1 MAEAERPKETG
12 EAGGASASDDAPPQA
27 GAGVNVG
34 LESMLTKRALPSLP
48 NPQNALTGIGAS
60 VCGCPPA
67 RAVGLTHR

>member
-34 LESMLTKRALPSLP
+34 LESMLPKRALPSTRACSRNDSPLTP
-48 NPQNALTGIGAS
+48 NAS
-60 VCGCPPA
+60 LHSCRPRLDHIFV
-67 RAVGLTHR
+67 